1 VSIHLGPYSRGVSEE
16 PPRRQLTLRDAREI
30 RALAHPARLEV
41 LSRLQGPRR
50 VMTATELAEY
60 CGLSPSAM
68 SYHLRA
74 MERAGMVER
83 AEAEDGRERPWRLAF
98 DQLTTDADVDSPG
111 AKVAES
117 LLIEAF
123 MKEDTRHV
131 VDFVATEPKGPWR
144 DATTLNGMT
153 LVLTTEELE
162 TMQAEIRE
170 VTKKYAVQSRAEPP
184 EGSRRVRFRILVV
197 PED

>member
-1 VSIHLGPYSRGVSEE
+1 MSRLYSRVVTE

-41 LSRLQGPRR
+41 LSRLQGQHPA
-50 VMTATELAEY
+50 MTATELAGY

-98 DQLTTDADVDSPG
+98 DQLTVNADTDSSA
-111 AKVAES
+111 AHVAES
-117 LLIEAF
+117 LMVEAL
-123 MKEDTRHV
+123 MKADQQHV
-131 VDFVATEPKGPWR
+131 VNFMATEPQGPWR
-144 DATTLNGMT
+144 DATGLSRMS
-153 LVLTTEELE
+153 LLLTSEELTE
-162 TMQAEIRE
+162 LFEE
-170 VTKKYAVQSRAEPP
+170 VRQVARKYAVQNRTEPP
-184 EGSRRVRFRILVV
+184 EGSRPVRFSFFAV